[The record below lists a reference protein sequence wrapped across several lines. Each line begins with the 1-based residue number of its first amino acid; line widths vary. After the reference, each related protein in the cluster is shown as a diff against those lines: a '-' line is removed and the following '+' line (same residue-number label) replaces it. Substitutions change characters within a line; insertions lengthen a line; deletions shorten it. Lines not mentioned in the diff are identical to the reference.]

1 MSKLSEMPEKEVI
14 LMRDSIDNSYASKYG
29 YASDGTRWVLLSY
42 AKVEM
47 QRVEQQRD
55 ELQAKCDE
63 LLAELKYV
71 YNYLPLVG
79 SVRRK
84 TRQLIKTH
92 EAKAR
97 GQQ

>member
-1 MSKLSEMPEKEVI
+1 MTTQHVLEKEVI

-55 ELQAKCDE
+55 ELQAKCDALAS
-63 LLAELKYV
+63 LLREAYGYTTVATDL
-71 YNYLPLVG
+71 LPE
-79 SVRRK
+79 R
-84 TRQLIKTH
+84 IKR
-92 EAKAR
+92 ALDDIDKAM